1 MVLGNSNQ
9 SLEISLMDPVSV
21 PLNLLENSQAFEP
34 SPLANKISET
44 ERNNEA
50 DVVVLETMENIRSRE
65 SNKIRRKARRCQK
78 TSPNFPPTE
87 NSISNSTP
95 SAISFHDKKTSAL
108 TRIHKNLSHS
118 VNSRRPRFPRFS
130 ELPAEIRL
138 LIWEYTFVPRVHEL
152 HPCAKLY
159 NERMTFRSNS
169 SKTPAI
175 FHVCRES
182 RQLALKNYSLMS
194 YEPRLTGAS
203 GKGILRFYFSPEL
216 DTLFLNSLM
225 GLFIMFMLLEDEDE
239 YAGVGIMKEW
249 QKVAFDADRVQ
260 LISLLAGIAGH
271 APHPRLKAVFP
282 SLKDFTIAFDYSSKG
297 KIRFRT
303 SVWPGENGTSLEEV
317 VLPHLD
323 SNNERLS
330 GREQMWSERL
340 EMVLRPMRHYLDLDF
355 KDEDQGYIPTVKLAN
370 VKRKA
375 FLRGDIRYVFR
386 KTCTFLGIRPRGP
399 FKRL

>member
-1 MVLGNSNQ
+1 
-9 SLEISLMDPVSV
+9 MDPASNASI
-21 PLNLLENSQAFEP
+21 PNSLATSES
-34 SPLANKISET
+34 SPLANKLSEPD
-44 ERNNEA
+44 RNNEVEA
-50 DVVVLETMENIRSRE
+50 VVLERVEHIHSQE
-65 SNKIRRKARRCQK
+65 SNRARRKWKRFQK
-78 TSPNFPPTE
+78 SYSNRPPAETSAPNPSTSTTTPTT
-87 NSISNSTP
+87 SH
-95 SAISFHDKKTSAL
+95 HDKNDSTFS
-108 TRIHKNLSHS
+108 RIHKNLSYSIKRH
-118 VNSRRPRFPRFS
+118 RPRFPRFS
-130 ELPAEIRL
+130 ELPTEIRL
-138 LIWEYTFVPRVHEL
+138 LIWQYTFVPRVHEL

-194 YEPRLTGAS
+194 YEPRPTSAS

-239 YAGVGIMKEW
+239 YAGVEVMKGW
-249 QKVAFDADRVQ
+249 QKIAFDADRVQ

-271 APHPRLKAVFP
+271 APQPRLKAVFP
-282 SLKDFTIAFDYSSKG
+282 SLKDFTIAFDYSAKG

-317 VLPHLD
+317 VLPHIE
-323 SNNERLS
+323 SNDESISSREQIWTERLD
-330 GREQMWSERL
+330 
-340 EMVLRPMRHYLDLDF
+340 MVLRPMRHYLDLDF
-355 KDEDQGYIPTVKLAN
+355 KDEDQNYVPTVKLAN

-375 FLRGDIRYVFR
+375 FLRGDIRYAFR
-386 KTCTFLGIRPRGP
+386 KTCTFLGLRPRGL
-399 FKRL
+399 FRRI